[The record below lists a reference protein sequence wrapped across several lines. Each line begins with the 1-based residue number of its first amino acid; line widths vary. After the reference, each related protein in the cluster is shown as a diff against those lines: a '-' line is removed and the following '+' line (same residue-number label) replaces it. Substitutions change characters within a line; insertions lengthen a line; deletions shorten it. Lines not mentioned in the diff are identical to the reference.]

1 MMEKGGRTSSSHFK
15 NAIVTMLFSVVN
27 ENITQILRDIRSRL
41 ADRGNGKPSLRDVF
55 VWVDLGVCPMT
66 CTVALSSDW
75 REWRRVDARS
85 SLPMSLQCIFEFN
98 REQRPGVA
106 EQRTRALDEEY
117 KALQGEAGGAERRI
131 VIGAGSFSQVRRAPQ
146 IPMVLAS
153 RKVSE
158 DELRV
163 GRMP

>member
-75 REWRRVDARS
+75 RE
-85 SLPMSLQCIFEFN
+85 
-98 REQRPGVA
+98 
-106 EQRTRALDEEY
+106 
-117 KALQGEAGGAERRI
+117 
-131 VIGAGSFSQVRRAPQ
+131 
-146 IPMVLAS
+146 
-153 RKVSE
+153 
-158 DELRV
+158 
-163 GRMP
+163 